1 MSNWVLTFRRV
12 AVAEGISFIVLL
24 LIAMPLKYFLGIPEA
39 VKVVGWIHG
48 VLFVM
53 YGVVLAIVH
62 FAARWSILFSAW
74 AFFLSLIPVGTFYL
88 DWQLRK
94 KERAA

>member
-1 MSNWVLTFRRV
+1 MNNWVLTFRRI

-48 VLFVM
+48 ILFVM
-53 YGVVLAIVH
+53 YVVVLAIVH
-62 FAARWSILFSAW
+62 FVARWSVWFSAW
-74 AFFLSLIPVGTFYL
+74 AFFLSLIPFGTFYL